1 MSTLLEVDGIVKH
14 FGAVEAV
21 DGVSFGV
28 EEGQVFGLAGP
39 NGAGKTVTFNCITG
53 ELKPDAGTVTYRE
66 KDITGFE
73 PYEVVDE
80 GMARTFQLVR
90 IYPEMTVLDNMLFA
104 AQNKS
109 IVANVKSLLSGT
121 SLEELDEE
129 NRERALELLDEV
141 DMTRL
146 KDEKAK
152 GCSYGQKKILEF
164 LNALMTYPEPD
175 LILLDEPM
183 AGVNP
188 TMMNN
193 LVEHIELFNERGKTF
208 VIIEHNMRL
217 LRELCD
223 TMVVMDAGRKIAEGP
238 PDEVGEDEQVVEAYF
253 GE

>member
-1 MSTLLEVDGIVKH
+1 MEDLVKH

-21 DGVSFGV
+21 NGLSFEVEDG
-28 EEGQVFGLAGP
+28 EIFGLAGP

-53 ELKPDAGTVTYRE
+53 ELEPDSGTVTYQGV
-66 KDITGFE
+66 DITDHE

-80 GMARTFQLVR
+80 GIARTFQLVR
-90 IYPEMTVLDNMLFA
+90 IYPEMTVMENMLFA

-109 IVANVKSLLSGT
+109 LGANAKSLLSGT
-121 SLEELDEE
+121 SLEELDRE
-129 NRERALELLDEV
+129 NRERATELLAEV
-141 DMTRL
+141 DMLRL

-164 LNALMTYPEPD
+164 LNAIMTYPEPD

-193 LVEHIELFNERGKTF
+193 LVKYINLFNDRGKTF

-217 LRELCD
+217 IRELCD
-223 TMVVMDAGRKIAEGP
+223 TMVVMDAGKKIAEGP
-238 PDEVGEDEQVVEAYF
+238 PDEVSQDERVIEAYF